1 MTNKQPEALRLA
13 DVVERLNSG
22 VHSQAILEE
31 YSAAASELRRQ
42 HARIVELEK
51 ENSYLNN
58 ACAELEA
65 HLAEEQKSMDEKDA
79 ARWRMV
85 ELISREIMMHPDKR
99 TALEEVAA
107 YMHATHSG
115 LDMQGAVD
123 AAIAA
128 QTKQDGANKW
138 LTTNLD

>member
-1 MTNKQPEALRLA
+1 MEITNKQPEALRLA
-13 DVVERLNSG
+13 DQLIANYPNIYTGLAPSC
-22 VHSQAILEE
+22 AN
-31 YSAAASELRRQ
+31 ELRRQ
-42 HARIVELEK
+42 HARIAELEK
-51 ENSYLNN
+51 ENSYLND

-65 HLAEEQKSMDEKDA
+65 QLAEEQKSMDEKDA

-128 QTKQDGANKW
+128 QTKQDGANKL

>member
-13 DVVERLNSG
+13 DAYEATGLRG
-22 VHSQAILEE
+22 HLEV
-31 YSAAASELRRQ
+31 AAELRHQ
-42 HARIVELEK
+42 HTRIVELEK
-51 ENSYLNN
+51 ENSYLND

-65 HLAEEQKSMDEKDA
+65 QLAEEQNSMGAKDA
-79 ARWRMV
+79 ARWRMI
-85 ELISREIMMHPDKR
+85 ELLSREIMMHPDKR